1 MKKGISQIVIMNY
14 YKREKEGKYLK
25 KLIEVSTRNLGIPV
39 QIAFDDGTLGVWGN
53 YAQAL
58 TMKGGNGNSHRM
70 VIHDDMSF
78 DRNILEKIIYVLEN
92 APDDKILMMYNP
104 TNNDYTECQ
113 NQGKHVLETYQNF
126 WAQCGLY
133 PNDFCEPFVNEMN
146 LMSREERADDDR
158 LAAYLKM
165 HGMTLFAIVP
175 SIIQHFGAYRS
186 TFNFP
191 GKVGGYVRNSSNYDN
206 QFDVKKIDWKAEFEN
221 PYKSKMNKDYTK
233 VVYKEEYLCRI

>member
-104 TNNDYTECQ
+104 TNNDYTECV
-113 NQGKHVLETYQNF
+113 NKGKHVLETYQNF